1 MTFSV
6 NQAPPCPSIRVIKTD
21 DALCFLTVN
30 ADEAVQYGS
39 APMPSMLS
47 YKVMADDNSLFK

>member
-1 MTFSV
+1 MAKV
-6 NQAPPCPSIRVIKTD
+6 GGVLRAR
-21 DALCFLTVN
+21 
-30 ADEAVQYGS
+30 EYGS

>member
-1 MTFSV
+1 
-6 NQAPPCPSIRVIKTD
+6 
-21 DALCFLTVN
+21 LTVN